1 MQECKNPSVGIW
13 WFYYDDVLFA
23 NPVEVEKDLP
33 YGDCIAGLSDHADYW
48 DKLDAL
54 EN

>member
-13 WFYYDDVLFA
+13 WFYYVNVLFA
-23 NPVEVEKDLP
+23 DPVEVEKGLP
-33 YGDCIAGLSDHADYW
+33 YGDCIAGLSAMPIIGTNW
-48 DKLDAL
+48 IRL

>member
-1 MQECKNPSVGIW
+1 MQECKNQSVGIW

-23 NPVEVEKDLP
+23 DPVEVEKGLP
-33 YGDCIAGLSDHADYW
+33 YGDCIAGLSAMPITGTNW
-48 DKLDAL
+48 MRP